1 MRVPIHSLASIRTAI
16 GRSGAAALAVAAL
29 TFSMTSIGQAQ
40 TAPADET
47 TTTASA
53 PILAPAGQAP
63 LDQASPNPA
72 ASPAGQSNPRSG
84 APNAPQPGSA
94 QSPSGGP
101 SATRATPAPARPL
114 GHWPIIDFVVTFTQ
128 PAYYTNM
135 TQLPAYD
142 PIDLGGTVR
151 IPITRKLNLLFDRIT
166 EGTINQP
173 LERSAVFA
181 TANNN
186 GTCITLPCAFTL
198 PKDTRDIILQYHAT
212 YAFDRFVTM
221 DVGNSFRHRVFSS
234 GSGTNFALLTNI
246 SAQPFPYTLSSTEHH
261 FSYLTVS
268 YTTKPWKNFWNSQ
281 FVFSESGDVQ
291 NVDHH
296 VAILCT
302 AAMIAGNLNQCGGR
316 LVNQVGYL
324 DERPGTDKFYETTQ
338 GVTWILPVDPR
349 HGTTFTLNE
358 RWGYLNFY
366 ENTPYPW
373 RWASALTYQLN
384 KRFSPGFTL
393 AMRHSDFHEATGSG
407 APFAPPNVIHVGS
420 WDLIGTFH
428 LDTNTWFH

>member
-1 MRVPIHSLASIRTAI
+1 LASIRTAI
-16 GRSGAAALAVAAL
+16 GRTGVAALAVAAL
-29 TFSMTSIGQAQ
+29 SISMTSIGQAQ
-40 TAPADET
+40 TAPADQALN
-47 TTTASA
+47 TAVAPAA
-53 PILAPAGQAP
+53 PIVAPA
-63 LDQASPNPA
+63 DQATPNPA
-72 ASPAGQSNPRSG
+72 ASPAGQTNPRSG

-101 SATRATPAPARPL
+101 SATRATPAPRPPAPL

-181 TANNN
+181 TGNTN
-186 GTCITLPCAFTL
+186 GTCATLPCAFTL

-221 DVGNSFRHRVFSS
+221 DIGNSFRHRVFNS
-234 GSGTNFALLTNI
+234 GAGTPPLTGFPLNTNI
-246 SAQPFPYTLSSTEHH
+246 SSQPFPYTLSSTEHH
-261 FSYLTVS
+261 FSYLTLS
-268 YTTKPWKNFWNSQ
+268 YTTKPWRDLWNSQ

-296 VAILCT
+296 VAIICT
-302 AAMIAGNLNQCGGR
+302 AAMVTGSLNQCGGR
-316 LVNQVGYL
+316 VAGQVGYV

-373 RWASALTYQLN
+373 RWSSALTYQLN

-393 AMRHSDFHEATGSG
+393 AMRHSDFHEASGSG
-407 APFAPPNVIHVGS
+407 APFAPPNAVHVGS